1 MDIGLI
7 IGLAFVAFVV
17 VFLVG
22 AVLCCCI
29 YTECCVKERK
39 GDCGTDPFSDV

>member
-1 MDIGLI
+1 MDISLI

-17 VFLVG
+17 VLLVG

-29 YTECCVKERK
+29 YTECCSKADKV
-39 GDCGTDPFSDV
+39 GGGTDPFSDV